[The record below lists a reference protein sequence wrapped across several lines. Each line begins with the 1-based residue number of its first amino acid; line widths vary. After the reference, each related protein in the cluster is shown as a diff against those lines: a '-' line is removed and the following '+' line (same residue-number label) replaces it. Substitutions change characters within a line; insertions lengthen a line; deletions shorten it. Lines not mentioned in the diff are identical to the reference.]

1 MATTDKPAQDILTVV
16 AERDHVCVRPGA
28 VLDDRALSQ
37 LEDEARSLIGRG
49 FSHLTVDLRK
59 VETVE
64 WTTAATLA
72 AITRSARRSG
82 ARLTVIPGS
91 SPAVQEMLRAGL
103 MQDLTL
109 QTPAQRPFFDWSH

>member
-1 MATTDKPAQDILTVV
+1 MATTDKPAQETLTVI
-16 AERDHVCVRPGA
+16 AERDRVCIRPSA

-49 FSHLTVDLRK
+49 FSHLSVDLRM
-59 VETVE
+59 VETVD

-72 AITRSARRSG
+72 AITRFARRSG
-82 ARLTVIPGS
+82 AQLTVIPGS
-91 SPAVQEMLRAGL
+91 LPAVQELLGAGL

-109 QTPAQRPFFDWSH
+109 QTPTHRPFFDWSR

>member
-1 MATTDKPAQDILTVV
+1 MATTDQPAQDTLTVI
-16 AERDHVCVRPGA
+16 AERDRVCIRPGA

-49 FSHLTVDLRK
+49 FSHLAVDLRK

-72 AITRSARRSG
+72 AITRFARRSG
-82 ARLTVIPGS
+82 TRLTVIPGS
-91 SPAVQEMLRAGL
+91 SPAVQELLGAGL
-103 MQDLTL
+103 MQDLAL
-109 QTPAQRPFFDWSH
+109 QTAVQRPFFDWSR